1 MISLDVC
8 SFESWKIMW
17 SGGRTCFF
25 GGLELSVVTESK
37 SAQGSDSGFGS
48 SFGSSPCLLCNF
60 REVTQFSKPQF
71 LVSVVPSLPLC
82 GVILMSRF
90 DDNFCY

>member
-1 MISLDVC
+1 M
-8 SFESWKIMW
+8 
-17 SGGRTCFF
+17 
-25 GGLELSVVTESK
+25 VTESR

-82 GVILMSRF
+82 GVILMFRF